1 MLNDDMGESQ
11 AKWVSYKPQKDEWV
25 YNDGEPSEKA
35 MSAFIFDYVNI
46 KAGWGKVQAGASPE
60 YLWREDLLKPDP
72 KPSDEHKASRSV
84 DLYFNDEHLKGVY
97 SWTTNGW
104 GPVTGINEVYEKVT
118 NHPEKKDGL
127 LPVIKYTGSEEKKF
141 SVGSSRIPQFE
152 IIKWVER
159 PADWDAEPV
168 VEAAPEPVVEE
179 STDEIPF

>member
-1 MLNDDMGESQ
+1 
-11 AKWVSYKPQKDEWV
+11 
-25 YNDGEPSEKA
+25 
-35 MSAFIFDYVNI
+35 
-46 KAGWGKVQAGASPE
+46 
-60 YLWREDLLKPDP
+60 LKPDP

-159 PADWDAEPV
+159 PTDWDAEPV